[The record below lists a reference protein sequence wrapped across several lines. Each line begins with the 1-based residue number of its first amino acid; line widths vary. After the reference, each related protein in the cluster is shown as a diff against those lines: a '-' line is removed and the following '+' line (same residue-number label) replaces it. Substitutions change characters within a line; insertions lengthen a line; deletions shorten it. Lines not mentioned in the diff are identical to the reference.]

1 MQTLKAYAES
11 LTGKSNQRIKG
22 CQLFAKVLTENDD
35 SGRHGVLVPN
45 DVYSFFPHLEIAD
58 PKKNATQKFLSF
70 DALLGVQRTLA
81 FKYYERYPER
91 RITCVNAAIN
101 NRTLGK
107 RLQILLRHE
116 QPDGE
121 IVYVHDAATE
131 LGDGRFH
138 GIWDIITG
146 GAVSAQPGAYVVV
159 PVDFVGLIVDAAL
172 DELLTKFDGI
182 KNTWVDSLRIG
193 DTGIG
198 YTFETLLG
206 IAENNDKTADFHG
219 IELKCK
225 QLKAT
230 GEASSGKLNLF
241 QQAPEW
247 AGNES
252 GIERLKKIGQV
263 NAAGLLNCHS
273 QVTTKPNNLFLAL
286 IANENGQQVDL
297 QKNGVLVGHWL
308 HKTLGKRLTE
318 KHSRAAFVMANVK
331 KTKSKTQFSYE
342 QLIYCERP
350 SVDRFLALVNEN
362 QLVFEFIMS
371 EKVGGKVRNHGY
383 PWRLNRESLLDQ
395 LFAVRA
401 RLR

>member
-1 MQTLKAYAES
+1 MQTLKAYVEN
-11 LTGKSNQRIKG
+11 LIGKDNQKIKSG
-22 CQLFAKVLTENDD
+22 QLFAKVLTENDD
-35 SGRHGVLVPN
+35 SGRHGVLIPN

-58 PKKNATQKFLSF
+58 PKKNATQKFLSL
-70 DALLGVQRTLA
+70 DALTGVKKTLA

-91 RITCVNAAIN
+91 RITCLNTAIN
-101 NRTLGK
+101 GRTVGK
-107 RLQILLRHE
+107 RLQVVLRYE

-121 IVYVHDAATE
+121 ISYVHDAATE

-138 GIWDIITG
+138 GMWEIVSG
-146 GAVSAQPGAYVVV
+146 GAVSAQPGAYIVV
-159 PVDFVGLIVDAAL
+159 PVDFAGLIVDAAL

-182 KNTWVDSLRIG
+182 KDTWIDSLRAG

-206 IAENNDKTADFHG
+206 IVENNDKAADFRG

-247 AGNES
+247 AEKIA
-252 GIERLKKIGQV
+252 GIERLRRIGQKG
-263 NAAGLLNCHS
+263 AAGAFNCHS

-286 IANENGQQVDL
+286 LANANGQQIDL
-297 QKNGVLVGHWL
+297 QKNGALIGHWL
-308 HKTLGKRLTE
+308 HETLEKRLTE
-318 KHSRAAFVMANVK
+318 KHSRAAFVMANIK

-350 SVDRFLALVNEN
+350 SIDRFLALVNEN
-362 QLVFEFIMS
+362 QLVFEFLMS
-371 EKVGGKVRNHGY
+371 EKEGGKLRNHGY